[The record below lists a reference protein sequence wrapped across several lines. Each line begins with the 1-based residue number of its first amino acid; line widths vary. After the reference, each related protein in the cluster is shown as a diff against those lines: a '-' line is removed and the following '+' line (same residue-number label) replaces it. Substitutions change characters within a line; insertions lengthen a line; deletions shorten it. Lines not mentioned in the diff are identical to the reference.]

1 MKKTIGILG
10 GMGPLAT
17 ADLFRKITLF
27 TKAGCDNDHI
37 RVYIDSNAQIPDR
50 TAAIL
55 NGGPAARDALG
66 AAFARGLRG
75 KLRDHALQHGALLPA
90 QIAGGDEAAVS
101 EHAGGHREGL
111 REVLP
116 R

>member
-55 NGGPAARDALG
+55 NGGRIRCPRCARRCIRSRPAG
-66 AAFARGLRG
+66 QAA
-75 KLRDHALQHGALLPA
+75 
-90 QIAGGDEAAVS
+90 
-101 EHAGGHREGL
+101 
-111 REVLP
+111 
-116 R
+116 

>member
-17 ADLFRKITLF
+17 ADLFRKITLL
-27 TKAGCDNDHI
+27 TKASCDNDHI

-55 NGGPAARDALG
+55 HGGKDPLPQMRCIRSRRAGQAASSCPATRRTISCLNCRRRRSCR
-66 AAFARGLRG
+66 F
-75 KLRDHALQHGALLPA
+75 
-90 QIAGGDEAAVS
+90 
-101 EHAGGHREGL
+101 
-111 REVLP
+111 
-116 R
+116 

>member
-17 ADLFRKITLF
+17 ADLFRKITLL
-27 TKAGCDNDHI
+27 TKASCDNDHI

-55 NGGPAARDALG
+55 HGGKDPLPQMRAALHSLEACG
-66 AAFARGLRG
+66 ASCVIM
-75 KLRDHALQHGALLPA
+75 PCNT
-90 QIAGGDEAAVS
+90 AGV
-101 EHAGGHREGL
+101 

-116 R
+116 RKDGGRACHEGDARNRSL

>member
-37 RVYIDSNAQIPDR
+37 RVYIDSNAQIPD
-50 TAAIL
+50 
-55 NGGPAARDALG
+55 
-66 AAFARGLRG
+66 LRS
-75 KLRDHALQHGALLPA
+75 RF
-90 QIAGGDEAAVS
+90 
-101 EHAGGHREGL
+101 HR
-111 REVLP
+111 P
-116 R
+116 

>member
-17 ADLFRKITLF
+17 ADLFRKITLL
-27 TKAGCDNDHI
+27 TKASCDNDHI

-55 NGGPAARDALG
+55 HGGKDPLPQMRAALHSLEACGRES
-66 AAFARGLRG
+66 ARWSRCRRG
-75 KLRDHALQHGALLPA
+75 C
-90 QIAGGDEAAVS
+90 
-101 EHAGGHREGL
+101 GHCRSSPL
-111 REVLP
+111 
-116 R
+116 